1 MFSFSRPSLPLA
13 DFSQGCYLLLRASW
27 TYIYSPG
34 NDEVFWEVKRRGA
47 FLQYHPIGSCVC
59 VWPASVLLLHWTAL
73 LSPTSLA
80 HGPRPS
86 SEALWC
92 VLDLQLVSFLG
103 RGAYLIL
110 PNQNWLL
117 AFRVWKHTGSLL
129 LFSLLV
135 LEILFFVTKSPNVGW
150 GSKLMPKKTGLL
162 SSLLYLV
169 AWSKTCGKEG
179 RLERRSGG
187 EAQRLTLSS
196 QTSCQGVNVLVM

>member
-80 HGPRPS
+80 HGPGPS

-92 VLDLQLVSFLG
+92 VLGLQLVSFLG

-135 LEILFFVTKSPNVGW
+135 LEILFFVTKSPDVGW
-150 GSKLMPKKTGLL
+150 GSKLMPKKNRTFIFPLVFSGLIKNL
-162 SSLLYLV
+162 
-169 AWSKTCGKEG
+169 W
-179 RLERRSGG
+179 ERREVGKKVWWGSPKVDL
-187 EAQRLTLSS
+187 EQP
-196 QTSCQGVNVLVM
+196 N